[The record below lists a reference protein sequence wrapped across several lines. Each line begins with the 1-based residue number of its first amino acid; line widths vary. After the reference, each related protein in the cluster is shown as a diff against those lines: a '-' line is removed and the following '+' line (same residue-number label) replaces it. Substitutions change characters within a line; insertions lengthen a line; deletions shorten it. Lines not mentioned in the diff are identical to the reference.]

1 MQMPQHSPMP
11 RRPERGRTAWRN
23 GIQAEDSAEQA
34 LLSHG
39 WKILLRRARTPA
51 GEIDLVA
58 LKNGELSFI
67 EVKKRATYA
76 HAAEA
81 ISERQR
87 HRIMKAA
94 ECLLAIHPEWI
105 YDTVVFDA
113 ILVDETGAPR
123 RIRNA
128 FWQS

>member
-1 MQMPQHSPMP
+1 MHQHPLIS
-11 RRPERGRTAWRN
+11 RQPERGRTAWRN
-23 GIQAEDSAEQA
+23 GVQAETIAEQA
-34 LLSHG
+34 LLSHE
-39 WKILLRRARTPA
+39 WQILLRRARTPA

-58 LKNGELSFI
+58 LKNGQLSFI
-67 EVKKRATYA
+67 EVKRRTTYA
-76 HAAEA
+76 RAAES

-94 ECLLAIHPEWI
+94 ECLLATHPEWI
-105 YDTVVFDA
+105 YDTVVFDV
-113 ILVDETGAPR
+113 ILVDETGVPR

>member
-1 MQMPQHSPMP
+1 MQRHAIMP
-11 RRPERGRTAWRN
+11 RQPERGRTAWRN
-23 GIQAEDSAEQA
+23 GVQAEHVAEQA
-34 LLSHG
+34 LLSHA
-39 WKILLRRARTPA
+39 WRILLRRARTPL

-58 LKNGELSFI
+58 LKNGQLSFI
-67 EVKKRATYA
+67 EVKKRTTYA
-76 HAAEA
+76 RAAEA

-87 HRIMKAA
+87 HRIMNAA
-94 ECLLAIHPEWI
+94 EFLLATHPEWI
-105 YDTVVFDA
+105 YDTVVFDV